1 MKSFFPTCLA
11 AFVVGTATTTF
22 AQDLNSVYAGMQD
35 MYAANMNFETQV
47 NAQLNASQQQLN
59 AQQVQFWQNVLR
71 NPEVRAAYQQHL
83 AQGGQSSYEQFAYW
97 YAMTAGGTNV
107 RAAVEAQ
114 RSQFEGWQ
122 GANETV
128 KEGHASD
135 NEGWHG
141 RQGQMDDTMQRYS
154 EGAING
160 NWYYQNPNTGEN
172 YTLPY
177 TSGPGYYTSSNNTF
191 YKDANGQY
199 YMYSGNGWTQMNMI
213 DR

>member
-1 MKSFFPTCLA
+1 MKSFFLTCLA
-11 AFVVGTATTTF
+11 AFVGSATTTF
-22 AQDLNSVYAGMQD
+22 AKDLNSVYAGMQD

-47 NAQLNASQQQLN
+47 NAQLNARQQQLE
-59 AQQVQFWQNVLR
+59 AQQAQFWQNVLR

-107 RAAVEAQ
+107 QAAVVAQ
-114 RSQFEGWQ
+114 RRQIEGLRE
-122 GANETV
+122 ANETV
-128 KEGHASD
+128 KGGHISYND
-135 NEGWHG
+135 SWHK
-141 RQGQMDDTMQRYS
+141 RQGQIDDTMRRYG

-177 TSGPGYYTSSNNTF
+177 TSVPGYYTSGNNTF
-191 YKDANGQY
+191 YKDVNGQY